1 MTWAAIELRFG
12 ATVPQAVEGGGV
24 QGVVVEGIPQG
35 PPTPAQATGQDE
47 RIRQAATAARGK
59 SQAKATPE
67 DAAVTWR
74 DFPTVV
80 ELSEYLRQVRGVVDI
95 QLYRVDGG
103 GFGLRPA
110 GGIARPGV
118 SEVEDR
124 RRVAWARTVDLYA
137 AARPDLDILVAAG
150 AMTLPAAPGSFRGQI

>member
-1 MTWAAIELRFG
+1 MTWAAIESRFG
-12 ATVPQAVEGGGV
+12 QTVSAETAGLPVPVGAVLSVPQEA
-24 QGVVVEGIPQG
+24 PK
-35 PPTPAQATGQDE
+35 QAPSTGQDE
-47 RIRQAATAARGK
+47 QVRQAAKAARSK

-80 ELSEYLRQVRGVVDI
+80 ELSEYLRQARAVVDI

-118 SEVEDR
+118 SEAEDR
-124 RRVAWARTVDLYA
+124 RRVAWARAVDLYA